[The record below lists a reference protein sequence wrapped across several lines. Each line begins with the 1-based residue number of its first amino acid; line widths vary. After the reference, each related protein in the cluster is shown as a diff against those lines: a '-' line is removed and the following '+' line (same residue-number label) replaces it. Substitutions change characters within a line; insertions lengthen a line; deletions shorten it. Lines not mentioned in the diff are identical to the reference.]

1 MLMGDEVGIQVS
13 LYLLLILSDDHKQ
26 LLNINDVLN

>member
-1 MLMGDEVGIQVS
+1 MGDEVGIQVS